1 MRKSLIFT
9 AIAAVALGYGF
20 GRWQPQNTGG
30 ATERPGLE
38 TLAAVET
45 GQDYVCPMHAS
56 IHRHEPGSCPICG
69 MDLVLDR
76 RRTTPGGEAGAR
88 PAVSIEPSVA
98 YNLGV
103 RTAEARLGDLPR
115 KIETIGKIT
124 RIDPMARRTL
134 SPPIRG
140 ELVYV
145 ADKQQGDFIED
156 GELLFS
162 VKSDEL
168 FEHERAFQEAF
179 LHGDR
184 ATAAAMVPELGRM
197 GLSSDQIARLQAG
210 EPPEMPVEVR
220 AFEDGVVYTR
230 RGRVGES
237 VHTGFTVFNVGGN
250 YRVVNVTAEIFE
262 RQWGWVEEG
271 QKARMTVRGLRGTV
285 FEGEVVRVEPPVG
298 YTTRSLEVGL
308 RFRSDHTGLS
318 QSMFAHVTILGQPRR
333 QVLLVPADAVIR
345 TGEGDRVVRV
355 LGEGRYRPVPVVAG
369 EESGGLIE
377 IREGLSPG
385 DRVVASG
392 QFLIDSESSLLAGFR
407 RMQAPADTDEG
418 AGDTGTA
425 AAPAADAPAA
435 AAGSDLGGAAPADL
449 DPDSGL
455 PPLSQLQDGGQTP
468 TGEPDDGLTPDTCV

>member
-9 AIAAVALGYGF
+9 AVVAIAVGYLF
-20 GRWQPQNTGG
+20 GRWQPQGAGG
-30 ATERPGLE
+30 ATEAPELEAIAGVEAEPG
-38 TLAAVET
+38 
-45 GQDYVCPMHAS
+45 YVCPMHAS
-56 IHRHEPGSCPICG
+56 IHGHEPGSCPICG

-76 RRTTPGGEAGAR
+76 RATPAGETDAR

-98 YNLGV
+98 HNLGV

-355 LGEGRYRPVPVVAG
+355 LGEGHYRPVPVIAG

-407 RMQAPADTDEG
+407 RMQAPADADDG
-418 AGDTGTA
+418 ADHAGTVV
-425 AAPAADAPAA
+425 APASETPAA
-435 AAGSDLGGAAPADL
+435 NAGSGLGGAAQPS
-449 DPDSGL
+449 PRL
-455 PPLSQLQDGGQTP
+455 PPLSRLRDGEQTP
-468 TGEPDDGLTPDTCV
+468 AAKPADGLTPAACV